1 MKKRSILTAIVAGI
15 LSIGLIGCGG
25 SNSSNGDDKVIKV
38 GVSPVPHEEIME
50 VAKPLLEA
58 KGYKVEIVEFT
69 DYVLPNTSLENGELD
84 ANYFQH
90 IAYLNS
96 FNADNGT
103 HLTYT
108 AEIHLEPMGAFSKK
122 YKSVDE
128 LLSQALKYK
137 TYWKK
142 KGGITVSGGEPLL
155 QIDFLIEFFK
165 KAKAKGVHVTLDTSG
180 NPFTREEPFF
190 SKFNEL
196 MKVTDLVILDIKQMD
211 DNKHKI
217 LTGWSNSNILDMARY
232 LSEIDQQVW
241 IRHVLV
247 PGGSDNDEQ
256 LKKLNDFIKTL
267 NNVDRVE
274 VLPYH
279 TLGTFKWEELGIEY
293 PLKDILPPTKERVEN
308 AKDILNTSEYTKYL
322 TR

>member
-128 LLSQALKYK
+128 VKEGAVVAVPDDPSNEARAL
-137 TYWKK
+137 
-142 KGGITVSGGEPLL
+142 
-155 QIDFLIEFFK
+155 
-165 KAKAKGVHVTLDTSG
+165 
-180 NPFTREEPFF
+180 R
-190 SKFNEL
+190 
-196 MKVTDLVILDIKQMD
+196 
-211 DNKHKI
+211 
-217 LTGWSNSNILDMARY
+217 
-232 LSEIDQQVW
+232 
-241 IRHVLV
+241 VLAAA
-247 PGGSDNDEQ
+247 G
-256 LKKLNDFIKTL
+256 
-267 NNVDRVE
+267 
-274 VLPYH
+274 
-279 TLGTFKWEELGIEY
+279 
-293 PLKDILPPTKERVEN
+293 
-308 AKDILNTSEYTKYL
+308 
-322 TR
+322 

>member
-128 LLSQALKYK
+128 VKEGAVVALPDDPSNEARALRVLAAAGLIEVKDKNIESIKERRNILAVKEGNENTQKIKDLTEALTSKEVRDFINEKYK
-137 TYWKK
+137 
-142 KGGITVSGGEPLL
+142 GAV
-155 QIDFLIEFFK
+155 
-165 KAKAKGVHVTLDTSG
+165 
-180 NPFTREEPFF
+180 
-190 SKFNEL
+190 
-196 MKVTDLVILDIKQMD
+196 
-211 DNKHKI
+211 
-217 LTGWSNSNILDMARY
+217 
-232 LSEIDQQVW
+232 
-241 IRHVLV
+241 V
-247 PGGSDNDEQ
+247 PV
-256 LKKLNDFIKTL
+256 F
-267 NNVDRVE
+267 
-274 VLPYH
+274 
-279 TLGTFKWEELGIEY
+279 
-293 PLKDILPPTKERVEN
+293 
-308 AKDILNTSEYTKYL
+308 
-322 TR
+322 

>member
-122 YKSVDE
+122 YKISSKCSLKTDLLTFSPNSNSPLIFTLLILE
-128 LLSQALKYK
+128 LLN
-137 TYWKK
+137 KK
-142 KGGITVSGGEPLL
+142 
-155 QIDFLIEFFK
+155 
-165 KAKAKGVHVTLDTSG
+165 
-180 NPFTREEPFF
+180 
-190 SKFNEL
+190 
-196 MKVTDLVILDIKQMD
+196 
-211 DNKHKI
+211 
-217 LTGWSNSNILDMARY
+217 
-232 LSEIDQQVW
+232 
-241 IRHVLV
+241 
-247 PGGSDNDEQ
+247 
-256 LKKLNDFIKTL
+256 
-267 NNVDRVE
+267 
-274 VLPYH
+274 
-279 TLGTFKWEELGIEY
+279 
-293 PLKDILPPTKERVEN
+293 
-308 AKDILNTSEYTKYL
+308 
-322 TR
+322 

>member
-128 LLSQALKYK
+128 VKEGAVVAVPDDPSNEARALRVLAAAGLIEVKEGELITIADITSNPKNLEFKELEAATLPRVLEDVDIEAGLDVNKNAFYAEDKNIESLKERRNILAVKEGNENTQKIKDLTEALTSKEVRDFINEKYK
-137 TYWKK
+137 
-142 KGGITVSGGEPLL
+142 GAV
-155 QIDFLIEFFK
+155 
-165 KAKAKGVHVTLDTSG
+165 
-180 NPFTREEPFF
+180 
-190 SKFNEL
+190 
-196 MKVTDLVILDIKQMD
+196 
-211 DNKHKI
+211 
-217 LTGWSNSNILDMARY
+217 
-232 LSEIDQQVW
+232 
-241 IRHVLV
+241 V
-247 PGGSDNDEQ
+247 PV
-256 LKKLNDFIKTL
+256 F
-267 NNVDRVE
+267 
-274 VLPYH
+274 
-279 TLGTFKWEELGIEY
+279 
-293 PLKDILPPTKERVEN
+293 
-308 AKDILNTSEYTKYL
+308 
-322 TR
+322 